1 MQSIHPGCADEGNDV
16 MGRNFSSGLLAG
28 VVAATIWMAVSL
40 WQGMATEVVGMW
52 ALIFLVG
59 TTIVS
64 MVIGSLV
71 SRGVGGSAGAQR
83 T

>member
-1 MQSIHPGCADEGNDV
+1 

-28 VVAATIWMAVSL
+28 VVAATIWISVSL
-40 WQGMATEVVGMW
+40 WQGMATEAVGLW
-52 ALIFLVG
+52 ALVFLVA

-64 MVIGSLV
+64 TVIGGVV
-71 SRGVGGSAGAQR
+71 SRAAGGSADVQR

>member
-1 MQSIHPGCADEGNDV
+1 

-40 WQGMATEVVGMW
+40 WQGMATDKVGMW
-52 ALIFLVG
+52 ALVFLVG

-64 MVIGSLV
+64 TVIAV
-71 SRGVGGSAGAQR
+71 IVARGTSGSADTQC